1 MMTAASAQS
10 RPLPPELAP
19 ILDALAAAGRLTRAA
34 QEGLLAQ
41 HLETKSDGSIVTV
54 ADYAAQA
61 LVNHRL
67 KRDGVPLPA
76 VIGEES
82 AASLAAV
89 PSLLADVVALLRA
102 QGWPD
107 ATPAG
112 TLAAI
117 DHAAAPQ
124 SSSPPSY
131 YTIDP
136 IDGTKGF
143 AAGRQFAVCLARIDQ
158 GRCTLAALA
167 CPNLSP
173 SVTDSIDVPAR
184 IGTLFAATESSP
196 VLTAHMTDPTALSPI
211 PLRSPADISNPTITF
226 SVEPSEGRLKNFDI
240 LASHLGGALRTP
252 ADSQAKYA
260 MVARGQADA
269 YFRPPR
275 GSTREKVWDHA
286 AGCLLLERA
295 GCTVT
300 DLQGGPILWPEPAL
314 QPRSGILG
322 APPGLHARILA
333 ALRIPHTP

>member
-1 MMTAASAQS
+1 MTLPAEL
-10 RPLPPELAP
+10 PL

-34 QEGLLAQ
+34 QSALLSQ

-61 LVNHRL
+61 LINHLLSRA
-67 KRDGVPLPA
+67 GVPLPA
-76 VIGEES
+76 IIAEET
-82 AASLAAV
+82 AAALAAN
-89 PSLLADVVALLRA
+89 PALLADVVSLLRA
-102 QGWPD
+102 HGWSD
-107 ATPAG
+107 ATTAT

-117 DHAAAPQ
+117 DLAAAPKD
-124 SSSPPSY
+124 SSPPSY

-143 AAGRQFAVCLARIDQ
+143 AAGRQFAVCLARIDN

-173 SVTDSIDVPAR
+173 STADSIDTPAPR
-184 IGTLFAATESSP
+184 GGGTLFAATTDSP
-196 VLTAHMTDPTALSPI
+196 VLAAPMTTPGAI
-211 PLRSPADISNPTITF
+211 APLPPRSAADVANPLITF
-226 SVEPSEGRLKNFDI
+226 SVDPSTTRSRNFDT
-240 LASHLGGALRTP
+240 LAAILGGATRIP

-275 GSTREKVWDHA
+275 GSDEKVWDHA

-300 DLQGGPILWPEPAL
+300 NLQGLPIEWPRTAL
-314 QPRSGILG
+314 PPQSGILG
-322 APPGLHARILA
+322 APPALHARILA
-333 ALRIPHTP
+333 ALRSFTPVR